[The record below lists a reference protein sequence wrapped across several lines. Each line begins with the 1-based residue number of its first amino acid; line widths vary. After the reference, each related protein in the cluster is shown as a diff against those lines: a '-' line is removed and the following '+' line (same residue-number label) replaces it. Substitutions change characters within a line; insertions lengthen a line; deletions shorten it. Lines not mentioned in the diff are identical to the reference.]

1 MAKVRSQFVCS
12 ACGSSFPK
20 WQGRCPD
27 CGEWD
32 TLEEARVDAS
42 ARKDLSRP
50 GGGAG
55 VGGGNPMEARPIGE
69 VGEAGA
75 EADRLAT
82 GIGEFDRVLGRGLV
96 PGSAVLVGGDP
107 GIGKSTL
114 LLQTALRLAG
124 AGTRVLYA
132 TSEESAGQ
140 LRMRAERLA
149 PASGGKAGADLP
161 AELFAL
167 ADTNLARITE
177 QARRL
182 KPAVVVIDS
191 IQMVYR
197 GDLEAAPGSVT
208 QLRACTLE
216 LVYAAKEAGWAVVLV
231 GHVTKA
237 GTIAGPKL
245 LEHMVDAVLTFEGDR
260 YHAHR
265 VVRAVKNRFGNTLE
279 VGLFHMTGAGL
290 EEVDDAGGLLAE
302 AYKAGPGSVVCP
314 VLTGSRCLLVELQA
328 LTATGFLGSAKRK
341 AAGVDGNRLAMLI
354 AVLEKRAELRLAD
367 QDVFTS
373 SVGGMKVTEP
383 ASDLALALAIAG
395 AHLNRGLSETGR
407 HGPVAAVGEIGL
419 GGEIRHVAQLDRRLA
434 EAGRLGFSKVLT
446 PKGGKKAAPKGLKVV
461 EVETVDAALRE
472 LG

>member
-1 MAKVRSQFVCS
+1 M
-12 ACGSSFPK
+12 
-20 WQGRCPD
+20 
-27 CGEWD
+27 
-32 TLEEARVDAS
+32 DAS
-42 ARKDLSRP
+42 SKKDAPRT
-50 GGGAG
+50 GAAG
-55 VGGGNPMEARPIGE
+55 EPIEARPIGE

-82 GIGEFDRVLGRGLV
+82 GIGEFDRVLGAGLV

-114 LLQTALRLAG
+114 MLQAALRIAAG
-124 AGTRVLYA
+124 GTARAVRDQRG
-132 TSEESAGQ
+132 ERGQ

-149 PASGGKAGADLP
+149 ELSGVKPGEGLP
-161 AELFAL
+161 EQMFAL

-265 VVRAVKNRFGNTLE
+265 VVRAIKNRFGNTLE

-290 EEVDDAGGLLAE
+290 EEVEDAGGLLAE
-302 AYKAGPGSVVCP
+302 AYQAGPGSVVCP
-314 VLTGSRCLLVELQA
+314 VLTGSRCLMVELQA
-328 LTATGFLGSAKRK
+328 LTATGILGSAKRK

-373 SVGGMKVTEP
+373 SVGGMKVTSRRRTWP
-383 ASDLALALAIAG
+383 WRWRS
-395 AHLNRGLSETGR
+395 RGRTST
-407 HGPVAAVGEIGL
+407 AAW
-419 GGEIRHVAQLDRRLA
+419 
-434 EAGRLGFSKVLT
+434 AGRWRPWGRSASAARCGT
-446 PKGGKKAAPKGLKVV
+446 RRSWTGGWRR
-461 EVETVDAALRE
+461 RE
-472 LG
+472 GWASRRF

>member
-1 MAKVRSQFVCS
+1 M
-12 ACGSSFPK
+12 
-20 WQGRCPD
+20 
-27 CGEWD
+27 
-32 TLEEARVDAS
+32 DAS
-42 ARKDLSRP
+42 SAKDAPRA

-55 VGGGNPMEARPIGE
+55 VGAGGNPAEARPIGE
-69 VGEAGA
+69 VGEATEA
-75 EADRLAT
+75 ERLPS
-82 GIGEFDRVLGRGLV
+82 GIAEFDRVLGAGLV

-114 LLQTALRLAG
+114 MLQAALRLAVG
-124 AGTRVLYA
+124 GTRVLYA
-132 TSEESAGQ
+132 TSEESAAQ

-149 PASGGKAGADLP
+149 PASGVAEGGGLP

-182 KPAVVVIDS
+182 KPRVVVIDS

-237 GTIAGPKL
+237 GTLAGPKL

-290 EEVDDAGGLLAE
+290 EEVADAGGLLAE
-302 AYKAGPGSVVCP
+302 TYQAGPGSVVCP
-314 VLTGSRCLLVELQA
+314 VLTGSRCLMVELQA

-383 ASDLALALAIAG
+383 ASDLALAMAIAG
-395 AHLNRGLSETGR
+395 AHLNRGVGGPGR
-407 HGPVAAVGEIGL
+407 GGEGGAVAAVGEIGL
-419 GGEIRHVAQLDRRLA
+419 GGEVRHVAQLDRRLA
-434 EAGRLGFSKVLT
+434 EAGRLGFGKVLT
-446 PKGGKKAAPKGLKVV
+446 PKGGKKAAPRGLEIV
-461 EVETVDAALRE
+461 EVGSIEAALAQ
-472 LG
+472 LD

>member
-1 MAKVRSQFVCS
+1 MAKARSQFVCS
-12 ACGSSFPK
+12 DCGSSFPK

-27 CGEWD
+27 CGAWD

-42 ARKDLSRP
+42 AGKDAPR
-50 GGGAG
+50 GGAG
-55 VGGGNPMEARPIGE
+55 VGAGGNPVEARPIGQI
-69 VGEAGA
+69 GEAGA

-82 GIGEFDRVLGRGLV
+82 GINEFDRVLGKGLV

-114 LLQTALRLAG
+114 LLQAALRLA
-124 AGTRVLYA
+124 AGGEDQPAQRVLYA

-140 LRMRAERLA
+140 LRMRAQRLA
-149 PASGGKAGADLP
+149 PASGVAEGAGLP
-161 AELFAL
+161 EEMFAL

-182 KPAVVVIDS
+182 KPKVVVIDS

-279 VGLFHMTGAGL
+279 VGLFHMTGNGL
-290 EEVDDAGGLLAE
+290 EEVADAGGLLAE
-302 AYKAGPGSVVCP
+302 AYQAGPGSVVCP
-314 VLTGSRCLLVELQA
+314 VLTGSRCLMVELQA

-383 ASDLALALAIAG
+383 ASDLALAMAIAG
-395 AHLNRGLSETGR
+395 AHLNKGIG
-407 HGPVAAVGEIGL
+407 GPVAAVGEVGL
-419 GGEIRHVAQLDRRLA
+419 GGEVRHVAQLDRRLA
-434 EAGRLGFSKVLT
+434 EAGRLGFEKVLT
-446 PKGGKKAAPKGLKVV
+446 PKGGKKAAPKGLEVV
-461 EVETVDAALRE
+461 EVETVDAALTQ